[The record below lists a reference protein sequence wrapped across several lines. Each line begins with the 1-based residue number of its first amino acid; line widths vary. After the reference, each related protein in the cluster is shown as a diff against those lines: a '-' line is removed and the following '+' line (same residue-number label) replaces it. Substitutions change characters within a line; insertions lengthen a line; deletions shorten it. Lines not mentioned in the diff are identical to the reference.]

1 MKKVEGIVDIRDMLK
16 PYTDEEKKKKI
27 KHKVQQ
33 LELFKEIKP
42 QYTSRNRDETNKLID
57 RDVRAFYPS
66 IKKGGK

>member
-16 PYTDEEKKKKI
+16 PYTDEEKI